1 MKSASLR
8 MHNKKTRG
16 NNQKTNYP
24 PPYLRAN
31 AENMALILIV
41 FNKVDFLYWTTVVCR
56 SQVISFRFGFGV
68 VLVFFTFVFI
78 LFSFYL
84 VFSIYIYLS

>member
-1 MKSASLR
+1 
-8 MHNKKTRG
+8 
-16 NNQKTNYP
+16 
-24 PPYLRAN
+24 
-31 AENMALILIV
+31 MALILIV

-84 VFSIYIYLS
+84 VFSIYIYICPRITHINVKHYPLIIVYFCLINGFI